1 MKLKDLLTQAKAK
14 LKAANID
21 SAEIDARL
29 LLQYSINF
37 SHEKLFLYPDYYLL
51 DGDIDQY
58 MQLIERRINR
68 EPVAK
73 IIGSKS
79 FWKSD
84 FIVNKHTLDPRP
96 DSEVIINAALDMFY
110 NKDMDYRF
118 LDLGCGT
125 GCLLFSLLQEYSQAT
140 GVATDISS
148 EALKVAKIN
157 MELLGLEN
165 RAELL
170 EQNWADS
177 LTEKFDLIISNPP
190 YIPRNDINNLQP
202 EVKNYDPMLALDGGI
217 DGLDPYRYLAKQIIL
232 LLKPKAYAILEF
244 GIGQSESIKDI
255 FVKHGYIIENILL
268 DLAGLERAIIVKANI

>member
-51 DGDIDQY
+51 GGDIDQY

-96 DSEVIINAALDMFY
+96 DSEVIINAALDMFC
-110 NKDMDYRF
+110 NKDMNYRF

-125 GCLLFSLLQEYSQAT
+125 GCLLFSLLQEYSHAT
-140 GVATDISS
+140 GIATDISS

-165 RAELL
+165 RVELL

-190 YIPRNDINNLQP
+190 YIPRSDINNLQP